1 MVLLGSTSFHHML
14 TELGLTVDVAP
25 LQSGRDCPSIILP
38 VKFCKQ
44 TLTL

>member
-25 LQSGRDCPSIILP
+25 LQSPSIILP
-38 VKFCKQ
+38 VQFCKQ